1 MSRSQRVRR
10 DESRHAHAVPFQP
23 TLTPPATLCSSLNM
37 KQSYLALLLIGLVAF
52 ASVAEASGKAKA
64 SHILVKTEAEA
75 EDLKS
80 KIASG
85 ETTFAD
91 AAKAHSSCP
100 SGKRGGDLGQF
111 GRGQMVKEFDS
122 VVFNEEVGV
131 VHGPVKTQFGY
142 HLILITERA

>member
-1 MSRSQRVRR
+1 
-10 DESRHAHAVPFQP
+10 
-23 TLTPPATLCSSLNM
+23 M